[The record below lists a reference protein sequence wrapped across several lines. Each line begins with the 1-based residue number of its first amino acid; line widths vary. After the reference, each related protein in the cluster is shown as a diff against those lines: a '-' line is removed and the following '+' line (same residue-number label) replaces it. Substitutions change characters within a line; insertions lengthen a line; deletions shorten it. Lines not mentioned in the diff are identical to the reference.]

1 MVYVTLAVLVFIS
14 QAWGADTL
22 PHMPPNPVKM
32 KHDIM
37 WRSNQLLNKLVDKTY
52 PNVTLVGP
60 PDRLEGLSSLIWLL
74 EGYGDLIP
82 SSETQVK
89 ADISSL
95 KGFLSLWR
103 KRHCGAADDRA
114 KSTPA
119 PGSAL
124 QRLQSNRS
132 FVPTINIQ
140 AHLRVKNLLAQ
151 LKDNAAILDKC

>member
-22 PHMPPNPVKM
+22 PHLPPNPVKM

-37 WRSNQLLNKLVDKTY
+37 WRSNQLLTKLVDKKY
-52 PNVTLVGP
+52 PNNVTVVGP
-60 PDRLEGLSSLIWLL
+60 PDQLDGLSSLIWLL

-95 KGFLSLWR
+95 KGFLGLWR
-103 KRHCGAADDRA
+103 KRHCGADGRV

-124 QRLQSNRS
+124 QLLQSYRS
-132 FVPTINIQ
+132 FVPIINIQ
-140 AHLRVKNLLAQ
+140 AHLRVKNILAH
-151 LKDNAAILDKC
+151 LKDNAANLDKC